1 MLKNAKLHRKTPLL
15 LLILPILLSPG
26 FGAMK
31 PRRVALISSSGV
43 NNDFRSWKEY
53 DGQLQE
59 LGWQYDKFLNTEL
72 DKFFSRASDYD
83 LVLTTS
89 LWNYGDPEDMRTYI
103 PQWEKYMR
111 NGGVLVLTDMAYP
124 PMCDWLSSL
133 DPELYIHYG
142 DASRDLGINSQLDL
156 SSPSSFLRLP
166 NAINAFPYWAHFPR
180 WGKKYSVWAMTK
192 GRTALGLF
200 ALVEGGILIVTTGF
214 GFSSK
219 MLENLYQNAVNLK
232 SGLDIRWQ
240 KVPQNVKPSK
250 FQGEILVKNLKGKMV
265 SLEMNFQLKQGEK
278 VLYQTDTQRIHIS
291 AQGQK
296 AISVA
301 IPCPNRGDFTVV
313 VKYKTKEMEEPNE
326 LSYSFKIPPLV
337 EVSLNRTLFAHSD
350 EMKVEVRTTPREG
363 ESVNCRLSILDK
375 SSRVLWVKSWIGKEE
390 ETIRVPISSLSPGEY
405 LLSVNGE
412 AKSESFSQGI
422 HFKVSE
428 EESPAVITKI
438 GKNGELLIN
447 GKPFFPLGTYHIA
460 EEDLSEV
467 KKMGF
472 NCVTSPIYGG
482 DQSELK
488 QGQLSWHNSAKEAGL
503 WVITEF
509 SEYIRSGR
517 RNFEQA
523 KELISQLRLHPST
536 IAHYAI
542 DEPLGCGIGK
552 DLVKQF
558 CDLIKEVDPDH
569 ITFVNEVPGAVIEY
583 AGIGDVTGTDPYP
596 IGQDIPKSLAWVG
609 EAVETT
615 VKASGGK
622 PVWAVIQAHRQPP
635 ANSRN
640 RYPTPDE
647 IRCMS
652 YLALNHGAKGLLFY
666 AWGDTYQT
674 QNGIWESGFKF
685 DSKLMEYFPTL
696 LGELK
701 EMGEWYLLGEV
712 KRISSQS
719 LEPSFID
726 VALIEYK
733 GRRRLVAINP
743 TNEVIDGRI
752 KIGSEEVFHRF
763 LPFEVFI
770 RLLK

>member
-15 LLILPILLSPG
+15 LLILSILLSPG

-89 LWNYGDPEDMRTYI
+89 LWNYGDPQDMRTYI

-390 ETIRVPISSLSPGEY
+390 ETIRVPVSSLSPGEY

-412 AKSESFSQGI
+412 AKSESFSQEI

-503 WVITEF
+503 WVITEL

-558 CDLIKEVDPDH
+558 CNLIKEVDPDH
-569 ITFVNEVPGAVIEY
+569 ITFVNEVPGEVIEY

-596 IGQDIPKSLAWVG
+596 IGQDVPKSLAWVG

-685 DSKLMEYFPTL
+685 NSKLMEYIPTL

-770 RLLK
+770 QLLK